1 MLTKKQVSN
10 LNNLLNDCLLTDDDL
25 NEALKIV
32 NDLQNKIN
40 KIKFFNKNK
49 ENLKNNN
56 NKYFIIDCD
65 ISKELKKILENL
77 FNQDKKMLLS
87 LSFNESYLFYE
98 EPLNFND
105 YYDLIKD
112 LSINKILK
120 IINNYTKI

>member
-1 MLTKKQVSN
+1 MLTKKQLNN
-10 LNNLLNDCLLTDDDL
+10 LNNLLNDCLLTNDDL
-25 NEALKIV
+25 NDSLKIV

-40 KIKFFNKNK
+40 KINFFNKNK

-56 NKYFIIDCD
+56 NKYFIFDCD
-65 ISKELKKILENL
+65 ISKQIKKILENL

-87 LSFNESYLFYE
+87 LTLNESHLFYE
-98 EPLNFND
+98 EPSNFND
-105 YYDLIKD
+105 YYDLVKD